1 MYAANPPEPTDG
13 SLPLAATIDWQ
24 ALERATHVDSASRNL
39 AGLTQGGRSWDTGHL
54 AAAALDLAQNARRV
68 VVVTGFCRRS
78 SSGMT
83 AETDGPPG
91 ALLLARALTALGIDV
106 LLVSDR
112 YGVPLLEAGC
122 DHLGL
127 ARGNVHEMPIEPH
140 AVDDRLPRSDRW
152 CEEFFAG
159 PARGASHLVAIE
171 RPGPSHTPASLA
183 RQPRTGPV
191 PVERFER
198 EVPREDYNR
207 CHNMR
212 GERIDAWVG
221 RTEQLF
227 AWIDRQPAAITSIG
241 IGDGGNELGMG
252 AIPWEVL
259 TAAVASEPAGRIACR
274 VACDHL
280 LLAGVSDWGAYAL
293 ALATAVLRGAA
304 TEAAGWNADSQA
316 KLIRTLVDRAGA
328 VDGVTGRHAA
338 TVDGLELDVYL
349 APLVRLRQ
357 VLGLED

>member
-1 MYAANPPEPTDG
+1 
-13 SLPLAATIDWQ
+13 
-24 ALERATHVDSASRNL
+24 
-39 AGLTQGGRSWDTGHL
+39 
-54 AAAALDLAQNARRV
+54 
-68 VVVTGFCRRS
+68 
-78 SSGMT
+78 MT

-212 GERIDAWVG
+212 GERIDPWVAK
-221 RTEQLF
+221 TEQLF
-227 AWIDRQPAAITSIG
+227 AWIDRQRASITTIG
-241 IGDGGNELGMG
+241 IGDGGNEIGMG
-252 AIPWEVL
+252 AIAWEVL
-259 TAAVASEPAGRIACR
+259 AAAVATPPAGRIACR
-274 VACDHL
+274 VPCDHL
-280 LLAGVSDWGAYAL
+280 LLAGVSDWGAYGL
-293 ALATAVLRGAA
+293 ALATALLRGAA
-304 TEAAGWNADSQA
+304 AEAAAWDAPGQA
-316 KLIRTLVDRAGA
+316 ELIRVLVDRAGA
-328 VDGVTGRHAA
+328 VDGVTGQHAA
-338 TVDGLELDVYL
+338 TVDGLDLDVYL
-349 APLVRLRQ
+349 AALVRLRK
-357 VLGLED
+357 VLGFEH